1 MLKVRTGSPEETLAL
16 GAALG
21 QLLRPGDLLCLS
33 GDLGAGKTAFA
44 QGVARGLG
52 VEGPV
57 TSPTFIIVNEYEGRL
72 PFYHFDVYRLDDPE
86 EITLLGFDD
95 YLEGNGVTLI
105 EWAERIERA
114 LPEER
119 LGIKIERDG
128 ETGRVFTF
136 DARGSR
142 YTRLVEELS
151 RIARPGN

>member
-1 MLKVRTGSPEETLAL
+1 MAL

-21 QLLRPGDLLCLS
+21 QLLRPGDVLCLS

-52 VEGPV
+52 VKGAV

-72 PFYHFDVYRLDDPE
+72 PFYHFDVYRLDGPE
-86 EITLLGFDD
+86 EMDLLGFEE

-105 EWAERIERA
+105 EWAERVAEA
-114 LPEER
+114 LPRER
-119 LGIKIERDG
+119 LDIGIERDG
-128 ETGRVFTF
+128 EAGRVFTF
-136 DARGSR
+136 AARGPR
-142 YTRLVEELS
+142 YTGLVEELS